1 MGVYLVVEFSDL
13 LILLAAG
20 IVVLG
25 FICAGLAIW
34 ETRTSQGAIAW
45 AISLITAPYIALP
58 LYMVFGRRK
67 FRGYVT
73 ARRAAE
79 IEANQD
85 PQISKAI
92 HADKS
97 LRTAREIGQMQVLET
112 LADMPF
118 TKGNDA
124 KLLIDGQATF
134 DAIFSAIDAAQDY
147 VLVQFYIIR
156 DDGLGTELSRRLIS
170 ATERGVRTHLI
181 YDEIGS
187 ASTKKTYFNAMRDAG
202 VLVSAF
208 GSRRG
213 RFNRFQLNFRNHRKI
228 VVVDGQVTYIG
239 GSNVG
244 DEYLG
249 LNPKFGDWRDTH
261 VELRGPIVQAAQ
273 ISFQEDWYWATGNKL
288 ELNWELRISENSDKV
303 ALTLAT
309 GPADRY
315 ESCSLFFVLAI
326 NAAVERI
333 WIVSPY
339 FVPDLDVIHALK
351 LAALRGVDVRIV
363 IPDKADSLIVWL
375 AAFSY
380 FEDMHDVGV
389 RIFRY
394 TEGFLHQKVLLVDN
408 EAAAVGTANM
418 DNRSFRLNF
427 EITAVIIDRAFNK
440 QVAQMIENDLTKCYE
455 NDENSYA
462 DRPIWF
468 KLAVRIARLASPVL

>member
-1 MGVYLVVEFSDL
+1 MEFAYL
-13 LILLAAG
+13 LILLTL
-20 IVVLG
+20 VVYVLG
-25 FICAGLAIW
+25 FLCAGLAIW

-79 IEANQD
+79 IEALQD
-85 PQISKAI
+85 PEISKAI
-92 HADKS
+92 RADKS
-97 LRTAREIGQMQVLET
+97 LRTARELGQMQVLET

-118 TKGNDA
+118 SKGNDA

-134 DAIFSAIDAAQDY
+134 DAIFSAIDAAKDY
-147 VLVQFYIIR
+147 VLVQFYIVR
-156 DDGLGTELSRRLIS
+156 DDGLGTELSKRLMS
-170 ATERGVRTHLI
+170 ASKRGVCTHLI

-187 ASTKKTYFNAMRDAG
+187 ASTKKKYFKAMQDAG

-208 GSRRG
+208 GSHRG

-228 VVVDGQVTYIG
+228 VVVDGEVAYIG

-249 LNPKFGDWRDTH
+249 LDPKFGDWRDTH

-273 ISFQEDWYWATGNKL
+273 ISFQEDWYWATGSKL
-288 ELNWELRISENSDKV
+288 DLNWKLQLSEDSDKV
-303 ALTLAT
+303 ALILAT

-363 IPDKADSLIVWL
+363 IPDKADHLIVWL

-380 FEDMHDVGV
+380 LEDMADEGV
-389 RIFRY
+389 RFFRY
-394 TEGFLHQKVLLVDN
+394 TAGFLHQKVLLVDN
-408 EAAAVGTANM
+408 EAAAIGTANM

-427 EITAVIIDRAFNK
+427 EITAVIIDSEFNK
-440 QVAQMIENDLTKCYE
+440 QVTKMIEDDMTKCYE
-455 NDENSYA
+455 NDQSKYA

-468 KLAVRIARLASPVL
+468 KMAVRVARLASPVL

>member
-1 MGVYLVVEFSDL
+1 MEFSDL
-13 LILLAAG
+13 LILLAAAV
-20 IVVLG
+20 IVLG

-45 AISLITAPYIALP
+45 AISLIAAPYIALP

-79 IEANQD
+79 IEAQQD
-85 PQISKAI
+85 PEISEAVRT
-92 HADKS
+92 DTS
-97 LRTAREIGQMQVLET
+97 LRTAREVGQMRVLET

-124 KLLIDGQATF
+124 KLLIDGRATF

-156 DDGLGTELSRRLIS
+156 DDGLGTELSRRLMA
-170 ATERGVRTHLI
+170 ATKRGVRTHLI

-187 ASTKKTYFNAMRDAG
+187 ASTKKKYFETMRDAG

-228 VVVDGQVTYIG
+228 VVVDGQVAYVG

-249 LNPKFGDWRDTH
+249 LDPKIGDWRDTH

-288 ELNWELRISENSDKV
+288 ELNWKLQLSEDGDKA
-303 ALTLAT
+303 ALILAT

-339 FVPDLDVIHALK
+339 FVPDLDVIHAL
-351 LAALRGVDVRIV
+351 AVNSVDV
-363 IPDKADSLIVWL
+363 
-375 AAFSY
+375 
-380 FEDMHDVGV
+380 
-389 RIFRY
+389 
-394 TEGFLHQKVLLVDN
+394 
-408 EAAAVGTANM
+408 
-418 DNRSFRLNF
+418 
-427 EITAVIIDRAFNK
+427 
-440 QVAQMIENDLTKCYE
+440 
-455 NDENSYA
+455 
-462 DRPIWF
+462 
-468 KLAVRIARLASPVL
+468 